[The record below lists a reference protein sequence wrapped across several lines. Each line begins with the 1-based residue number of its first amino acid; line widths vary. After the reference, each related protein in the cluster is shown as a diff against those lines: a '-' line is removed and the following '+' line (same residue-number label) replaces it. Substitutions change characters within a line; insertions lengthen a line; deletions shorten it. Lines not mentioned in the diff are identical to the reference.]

1 MNATLLHGD
10 TKEVLKGLPAN
21 MFRTCVTSPPYYGL
35 RDYGTAKWNGGDPN
49 CKHTVGS
56 GDNDNLKPDVTR
68 PERNGDKRQ
77 FCQKCGAIRIDSQI
91 GLEATPEQ
99 YVENLVHV
107 FREVWRVL
115 ADDGTLWLNIGD
127 SYWGGKGQSSQAW
140 STEHQDRDTL
150 QKAQHQITG
159 KGETRP
165 TDGRHPVIKPKDLIG
180 IPWMIAFALRAD
192 GWYLRSEIIWHK
204 RNPMPES
211 VRDRPTKA
219 HEQIFLLSKSKKY
232 YYDYKAILEPAN
244 YDGRKDTMM
253 KGSKK
258 YANGFAPADTTTNTV
273 HVKGHERWRW
283 KNLQEDGQRPHT
295 IHEKRAKGL
304 KDEVFAVRNKRSV
317 WTVSTK
323 PFKGAHFAVFPPD
336 LIRPC
341 ILAGSAEGDYVLDPF
356 NGSGTTGVVS
366 LEHGR
371 NYYGID
377 LNEEYLEISR
387 SRLAGVQLRGIE

>member
-77 FCQKCGAIRIDSQI
+77 FCQ
-91 GLEATPEQ
+91 
-99 YVENLVHV
+99 
-107 FREVWRVL
+107 
-115 ADDGTLWLNIGD
+115 
-127 SYWGGKGQSSQAW
+127 
-140 STEHQDRDTL
+140 
-150 QKAQHQITG
+150 TG

-336 LIRPC
+336 LISPC

-387 SRLAGVQLRGIE
+387 NRLAGVQLRGIE